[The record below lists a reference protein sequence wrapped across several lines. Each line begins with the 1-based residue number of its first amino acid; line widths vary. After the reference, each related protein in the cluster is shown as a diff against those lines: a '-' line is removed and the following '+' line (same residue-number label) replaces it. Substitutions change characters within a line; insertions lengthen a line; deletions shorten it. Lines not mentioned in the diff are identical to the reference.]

1 MISDEAHAKADQAM
15 ASTLLH
21 TLRDAVTTSA
31 LYVDA
36 AVERAV
42 HRLTVHD
49 VARVLPYI
57 GGSARHLSKR
67 SLVVLLTTFAVRT
80 PLYGPRE
87 LRVREMTG
95 RKPPVAGGSGS
106 VRDGARIRVVDTS
119 EFIALR
125 LPAVFVPRT
134 EAVPFD
140 EMELGVL
147 PGAVASST
155 LLGSPRPGARAARC
169 AALSPFDA
177 DFRTRCCD
185 QQDGVAGASRVLLLD
200 GRYISPGV
208 VGRCVHRVVFGI
220 PFIVSRKLVYAGW
233 QYAFVS
239 APTRAYVV
247 NASAAHLEAVESAK
261 RCRAS
266 LFATQ

>member
-21 TLRDAVTTSA
+21 TLRDAVATSA

-36 AVERAV
+36 AFERAV

-57 GGSARHLSKR
+57 GGSARYLSKR
-67 SLVVLLTTFAVRT
+67 SLVVLLATFAVRT

-95 RKPPVAGGSGS
+95 RKPPAAGGRGS
-106 VRDGARIRVVDTS
+106 VRDGGRIRVVDTS

-125 LPAVFVPRT
+125 LPTVFVPLT

-140 EMELGVL
+140 EMQLGVL
-147 PGAVASST
+147 PGDVASST
-155 LLGSPRPGARAARC
+155 LLGSSRPGVPTAIS

-177 DFRTRCCD
+177 DFRTRGM
-185 QQDGVAGASRVLLLD
+185 DGVAGASRVLLLD

-247 NASAAHLEAVESAK
+247 NASAAHLKAIESAK

-266 LFATQ
+266 LFAK